1 MRPTAKGFILIAYLL
16 LAFHAGRIHGGTER
30 VGLVLVPWA
39 WSVAIRKGLLNW
51 DGFMQNVRRLPGPE
65 WMKERIPHFLAGE
78 VIEAAL
84 IFIVGVNL

>member
-1 MRPTAKGFILIAYLL
+1 MRPGARGFILIAYLL
-16 LAFHAGRIHGGTER
+16 LAFHVGTER
-30 VGLVLVPWA
+30 VGMVLVPWA

-65 WMKERIPHFLAGE
+65 WMKERLPHFLAGE

-84 IFIVGVNL
+84 IFIIGVNI